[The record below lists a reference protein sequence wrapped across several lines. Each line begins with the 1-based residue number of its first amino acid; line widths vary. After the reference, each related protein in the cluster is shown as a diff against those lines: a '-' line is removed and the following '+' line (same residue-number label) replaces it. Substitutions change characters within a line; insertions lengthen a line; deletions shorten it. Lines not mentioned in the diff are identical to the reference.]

1 MHSRPVD
8 MIELEL
14 GAGSCSSFSLTLEKN
29 IFVSFNENV
38 LQINSIPSL
47 IRVLLTNIYLS
58 LVRVKNPK
66 FLSEIC
72 RKGVKK
78 GLKIKHQNFFASNY
92 YLADVDHL
100 TNSKETKS
108 VSFSKMK
115 EKDSKD

>member
-8 MIELEL
+8 MVELEL

-38 LQINSIPSL
+38 LQVNSIPSL
-47 IRVLLTNIYLS
+47 IRVLYANIYSS

-72 RKGVKK
+72 PKCNKK
-78 GLKIKHQNFFASNY
+78 RLKIKHPKQNVQVMSN
-92 YLADVDHL
+92 V
-100 TNSKETKS
+100 
-108 VSFSKMK
+108 FSCARKL
-115 EKDSKD
+115 